1 MPNHHL
7 CVCLFL
13 EFGMKRL
20 RLAIPEVKH
29 PRNLDDLCHEQSHQG
44 LLGRIADT
52 NWTFK
57 EATATRCLSKLDAV
71 IARITTWNWNSTLGH

>member
-1 MPNHHL
+1 L
-7 CVCLFL
+7 LVLGIWYEAFT
-13 EFGMKRL
+13 
-20 RLAIPEVKH
+20 LAIPEVKH
-29 PRNLDDLCHEQSHQG
+29 PRNIDDLCHEQSAFHQG